1 MQEFREEQSI
11 GWDGF
16 GEEQQVLLREGDTR
30 RSITRTKW

>member
-16 GEEQQVLLREGDTR
+16 GEEQQVLLRVGDKSR
-30 RSITRTKW
+30 GRTRTKL